1 MITPQQTQELIAQYQ
16 RNLANLELQQA
27 KFGGFVTAP
36 LHIINQISDT
46 NNEIQRLQHPLGG
59 TPGSDHTVDGVI
71 ERNTPIIQVIVD
83 PDSSGKLNDLIR
95 QVRLRG
101 VRVAQPQTDRQRK
114 QQLAHA
120 TAALFYVHGSDIKE
134 ATFKNRLQPYLDYLH
149 AKPEALL
156 FMFAKNVSQEQR
168 SDVFDSTLQDQ
179 VVWLRGDDLPAIL
192 ANIILEETVRPA
204 LQTLRPGQMVD
215 IDLFSYEQAEYRY
228 PGLLCLDARTF
239 GKHPADW
246 EQIWQALLDVR
257 RVLNSCQ
264 HKTLAVRPMNSRLSL
279 AVAFGAVFA
288 TTSGFHLYVAYEQRS
303 RVPNALDTVEWWTH
317 HDAGD
322 QPDLLHQTTIAA
334 ESASTSP
341 DWALWLNVS
350 RRIDVAAQAYF
361 ATTNRQPAPIIR
373 FETPT
378 IGLTAVQTG
387 DEGRHASA
395 LAHHFGERLRV
406 ERDERPGTLAHWFY
420 ALPVSLAVLIG
431 QQVNACGPL
440 QCYEFLNDESRYI
453 PSCLI
458 RSTQE

>member
-1 MITPQQTQELIAQYQ
+1 MITPQQTQELLAQYQ

-59 TPGSDHTVDGVI
+59 TPGSDHTVDGVMA
-71 ERNTPIIQVIVD
+71 RNTPIIQVVAAIN
-83 PDSSGKLNDLIR
+83 PALNDLIR

-101 VRVAQPQTDRQRK
+101 VRVVQPQTERHLREH
-114 QQLAHA
+114 LAQA
-120 TAALFYVHGSDIKE
+120 TAALLYVTSKTIHDLKTQIEPYITFLRSKSSALVFVVGEQLLKRQSDELFPAQYRDQIIWFIPNDPP
-134 ATFKNRLQPYLDYLH
+134 AT
-149 AKPEALL
+149 
-156 FMFAKNVSQEQR
+156 
-168 SDVFDSTLQDQ
+168 
-179 VVWLRGDDLPAIL
+179 L

-204 LQTLRPGQMVD
+204 LQTLRQGQMVD

-288 TTSGFHLYVAYEQRS
+288 TTSGFHLHVAYEQRS

-458 RSTQE
+458 RSTQT